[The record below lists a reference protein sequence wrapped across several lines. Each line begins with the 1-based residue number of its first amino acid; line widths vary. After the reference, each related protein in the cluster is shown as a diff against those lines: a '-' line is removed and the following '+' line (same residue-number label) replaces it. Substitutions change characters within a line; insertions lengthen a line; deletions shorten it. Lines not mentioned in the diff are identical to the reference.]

1 MTGEGSLFFYTYE
14 YIHFYE
20 SLIDRSGRDAD
31 NRTLTIILILL
42 PNILIIST
50 SVILI
55 YLLDRVKPPEQN
67 VG

>member
-50 SVILI
+50 SSM
-55 YLLDRVKPPEQN
+55 YHGHFDRPLDRYV
-67 VG
+67 

>member
-1 MTGEGSLFFYTYE
+1 MTMEGSLFFYTYE

-50 SVILI
+50 SHV
-55 YLLDRVKPPEQN
+55 P
-67 VG
+67 